1 MNTRVWRKF
10 IIFATVSSCREP
22 CRFGIMARCRRR
34 ACNIINKNTHSMK
47 QKRLLFLSLLTAA
60 TMATAQTG
68 RPAAA
73 PTWTEWHNLEI
84 NEVNR
89 LPLHTEFFAFNGTG
103 QLGTQRLWRPALCE
117 HRLRMARTLQRSA
130 ARGACARQSRGV
142 LPPYHH
148 RARRLDA
155 RQTSDCPLRER
166 HFQHLPLRQRTL
178 CRLCRRLQGGGR
190 V

>member
-1 MNTRVWRKF
+1 MGIWRKF
-10 IIFATVSSCREP
+10 IIFATVSPCREP

-73 PTWTEWHNLEI
+73 PTWTEWHDLEI

-89 LPLHTEFFAFNGTG
+89 LPLHTEFFAFNGTEQNLSVDDKKQSKNFLSLDG
-103 QLGTQRLWRPALCE
+103 GNSSGWSTPTSGPPTSICLRLMT
-117 HRLRMARTLQRSA
+117 LRGPR
-130 ARGACARQSRGV
+130 C
-142 LPPYHH
+142 
-148 RARRLDA
+148 
-155 RQTSDCPLRER
+155 
-166 HFQHLPLRQRTL
+166 L
-178 CRLCRRLQGGGR
+178 CRATGNSTAMATRSM
-190 V
+190 